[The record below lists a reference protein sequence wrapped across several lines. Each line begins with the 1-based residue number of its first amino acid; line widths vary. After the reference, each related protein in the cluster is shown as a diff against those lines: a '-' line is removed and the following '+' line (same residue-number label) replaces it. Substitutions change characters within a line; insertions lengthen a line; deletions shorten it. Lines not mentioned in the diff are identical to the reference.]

1 MPNLSSS
8 NAILLSLAGLTLLL
22 LVWVILLSLAVRRQ
36 NRAKLKVIK
45 ALKGETDI
53 MEVISKSLDDIARLD
68 ARQEQLESTGSEQRA
83 MLTEAIRRIGLVRY
97 DAFPEV
103 GGRLSFSAAL
113 LNEGGDGVILT
124 AISGRSDSRVY
135 AKPIVDRRST
145 YPLSEEEEGAITEA
159 FKGERL

>member
-1 MPNLSSS
+1 MPDLSST
-8 NAILLSLAGLTLLL
+8 NTILAALAGLTLLL

-36 NRAKLKVIK
+36 NRAKLKVVK

-53 MEVISKSLDDIARLD
+53 MEIIAKSLDDIESLS
-68 ARQEQLESTGSEQRA
+68 ARQEQLTATGLEHRA
-83 MLTEAIRRIGLVRY
+83 MLSEAVRRVGVVRY

-113 LNEGGDGVILT
+113 LNEGGDGVIIT
-124 AISGRSDSRVY
+124 SISGRSDSRVY

-145 YPLSEEEEGAITEA
+145 YPLSGEEEQAMAEA
-159 FKGERL
+159 FKGARL